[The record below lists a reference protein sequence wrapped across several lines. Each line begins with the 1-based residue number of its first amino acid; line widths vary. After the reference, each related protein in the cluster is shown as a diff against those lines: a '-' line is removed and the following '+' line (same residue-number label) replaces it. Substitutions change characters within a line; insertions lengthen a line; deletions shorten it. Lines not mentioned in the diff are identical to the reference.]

1 VTRLALGLLLALAAT
16 VTSCAAGPSGPALL
30 YSFRASAVAGQRPEV
45 FVAAVASPSDNEP
58 IAMTVLDPTSGRALD
73 TFHLDSTGVQPCGLG
88 TAATADT
95 RYGVLDD
102 RYIPFNRWEAAAR
115 GADAPYR
122 IRLYF
127 RSITGTIWETEVSA
141 RYSGCPN
148 GAG

>member
-1 VTRLALGLLLALAAT
+1 MTRLVLGFVLALAAI
-16 VTSCAAGPSGPALL
+16 VPGCAAGPSGPALL
-30 YSFRASAVAGQRPEV
+30 YSYRTSVGNGQRPEV
-45 FVAAVASPSDNEP
+45 FVAAVASPPDNEP

-73 TFHLDSTGVQPCGLG
+73 TFHLDTTGVQPCGLG
-88 TAATADT
+88 TAASADT

-148 GAG
+148 GTG